1 MAKRLPEHIF
11 PLRLAGSG
19 QSLSGRIPVAK
30 LPRLC
35 DSLSETSADVEV
47 QLHFGTD
54 ELGNAYM
61 RGEVNAEL
69 GLLCQRCLETFN
81 LALELNV
88 RLGLVTTDQEA
99 EELDR
104 GYDALVVIE
113 EPVSLVDIVEDELL
127 LALPAIP
134 MHPRH
139 ECSNPQMT
147 SDIDVPGVPSE
158 NPFAVLGEL
167 RNRK

>member
-1 MAKRLPEHIF
+1 MAKRLPGHIF
-11 PLRLAGSG
+11 PLRLAKSG

-30 LPRLC
+30 MSRLC
-35 DSLSETSADVEV
+35 ENLSETSTDVEV

-54 ELGNAYM
+54 ELGNACM

-69 GLLCQRCLETFN
+69 ELICQRCLETFN
-81 LALELNV
+81 LALELSLK
-88 RLGLVTTDQEA
+88 LGLVTTDQEA

-104 GYDALVVIE
+104 GYDALVVSG
-113 EPVSLVDIVEDELL
+113 EPASLVDIVEDELL

-139 ECSNPQMT
+139 ECSNPHMT
-147 SDIDVPGVPSE
+147 SHIDVPGSPSE